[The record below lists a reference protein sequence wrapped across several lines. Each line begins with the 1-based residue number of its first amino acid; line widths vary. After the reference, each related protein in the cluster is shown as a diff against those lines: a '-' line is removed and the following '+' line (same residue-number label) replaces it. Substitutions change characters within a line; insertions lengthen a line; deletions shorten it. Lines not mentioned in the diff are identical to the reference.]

1 MEKKTVALIA
11 CSNGYGHIR
20 RLLLLSQA
28 LKQSG
33 ATPVLFVPLLATE
46 IIAKS
51 EGITIPQIVD
61 FDTHTNK
68 ENWLDGT
75 SADWVKSAPS
85 FSDFD
90 IVISDNLI
98 EILLIRPDAWL
109 SGSFFWHESLKN
121 FPKNLKSQA
130 LDLLKKYKPRMISSS
145 MFASD
150 LVRSKV
156 QVFEVGLYAAKNN
169 IAIHKNKS
177 DALIS
182 CGKGGSSE
190 VHAKEFVK
198 LLVEREKTQFHRV
211 WVEPSIL
218 PNKYPDWMSPA
229 TFTYKM
235 YQSIISAVIR
245 PGVGTITSSLL
256 SGARIFPFYEGNN
269 KEMEFNASRVQSY
282 HVGESTSTI
291 DEAWLKAEL
300 FAADENSQK
309 RHFEE
314 VKGLDL
320 CGAQQSA
327 EIILSS
333 VQ

>member
-1 MEKKTVALIA
+1 MKNIALIA
-11 CSNGYGHIR
+11 CSNGYGHVR
-20 RLLLLSQA
+20 RLLLLAHA
-28 LKQSG
+28 LRKNG
-33 ATPVLFVPLLATE
+33 ANPVLFASLQTVKRVT
-46 IIAKS
+46 KS
-51 EGITIPQIVD
+51 EMVACPRVVD
-61 FDTHTNK
+61 FNTHTEREK
-68 ENWLDGT
+68 WLNGT
-75 SADWVKSAPS
+75 ATDWVKSS
-85 FSDFD
+85 SNFSEYDV
-90 IVISDNLI
+90 VISDNLI

-109 SGSFFWHESLKN
+109 SGSFFWHDSLKN

>member
-1 MEKKTVALIA
+1 MKNIALIA
-11 CSNGYGHIR
+11 CSNGYGHVR
-20 RLLLLSQA
+20 RLLLLAHA
-28 LKQSG
+28 LRKNG
-33 ATPVLFVPLLATE
+33 VNPVLFAPLQTVKRV
-46 IIAKS
+46 AKS
-51 EGITIPQIVD
+51 EMVACPRIVD
-61 FDTHTNK
+61 FNTHTEREK
-68 ENWLDGT
+68 WLNGT
-75 SADWVKSAPS
+75 ATDWIECSPN
-85 FSDFD
+85 FSEYD

-121 FPKNLKSQA
+121 FPKDLKFQA
-130 LDLLKKYKPRMISSS
+130 LNLLKKYKPRMISSGI
-145 MFASD
+145 FVSD
-150 LVRSKV
+150 SVRSNT
-156 QVFEVGLYAAKNN
+156 QVFEVGLYAANN
-169 IAIHKNKS
+169 NNAVHQNKR

-182 CGKGGSSE
+182 CGKGGGSE
-190 VHAKEFVK
+190 IYVKEFVK
-198 LLVEREKTQFHRV
+198 LLAEREKPQFHCV
-211 WVEPSIL
+211 WVEPSML
-218 PNKYPDWMSPA
+218 PNKYPDWMAPA
-229 TFTYKM
+229 TFTHKM
-235 YQSIISAVIR
+235 YQNIISAVIR

-256 SGARIFPFYEGNN
+256 SGSRIFPFYESGN
-269 KEMEFNASRVQSY
+269 KEMEFNALRVQSY
-282 HVGESTSTI
+282 NVGESTSTI

>member
-1 MEKKTVALIA
+1 MKNIALIA
-11 CSNGYGHIR
+11 CSNGYGHVR
-20 RLLLLSQA
+20 RLLLLAHA
-28 LKQSG
+28 LRKNG
-33 ATPVLFVPLLATE
+33 VNPVLFAPLQTVKRV
-46 IIAKS
+46 AKS
-51 EGITIPQIVD
+51 EMVACPRIVD
-61 FDTHTNK
+61 FNTHTEREK
-68 ENWLDGT
+68 WLNGT
-75 SADWVKSAPS
+75 ATDWIECSPN
-85 FSDFD
+85 FSEYD

-109 SGSFFWHESLKN
+109 SGSFFWHDSLKN